1 VAIVRSIDHSIHG
14 NLGACASLGGRFFFV
29 PLTRWSKRRGKAT
42 HNCGCQQT
50 MWLSSITSLVF
61 LSMIVFA
68 NAQAPQRRSHGSLH
82 KKAEK
87 GFFLTSA
94 WNWTCLSW
102 SRPVRSVYVKIFSI
116 CCPLSRHFWSQTLIL
131 HTGFWSIWKCS
142 PHVVFVV
149 SIVCNWTWQMQL
161 VKSF

>member
-1 VAIVRSIDHSIHG
+1 MRSIDHSIHG
-14 NLGACASLGGRFFFV
+14 KLGACASLEEDSS
-29 PLTRWSKRRGKAT
+29 LCLLRWSKRRGKAT

-50 MWLSSITSLVF
+50 MWLSSFTSLVF

-68 NAQAPQRRSHGSLH
+68 NAQAPQRRSQGSLH

-94 WNWTCLSW
+94 WNWTLLSW
-102 SRPVRSVYVKIFSI
+102 SRSVRSVYVKIFSI
-116 CCPLSRHFWSQTLIL
+116 RCPLSRHFWSQNLIL
-131 HTGFWSIWKCS
+131 HTGFWLIWKCS

-149 SIVCNWTWQMQL
+149 SIVCNWKWQMQL

>member
-1 VAIVRSIDHSIHG
+1 MQVHINGPVEGSHPLSTCQMLAAIINPVIVWRS
-14 NLGACASLGGRFFFV
+14 GGRLIIQSTETQGLV
-29 PLTRWSKRRGKAT
+29 RHQEEDSSLCLLRWSKRRGKAT

-68 NAQAPQRRSHGSLH
+68 NAQAPQRTSQGSLH

-102 SRPVRSVYVKIFSI
+102 SRPVRSVYVKILSI
-116 CCPLSRHFWSQTLIL
+116 CCPLSRHF
-131 HTGFWSIWKCS
+131 
-142 PHVVFVV
+142 
-149 SIVCNWTWQMQL
+149 
-161 VKSF
+161 